1 MSQTHETPRAGL
13 NAGGKKLYD
22 SSVADLLTIRLTIDD
37 VAALDEH
44 LSNTV
49 YRQLQDVFTEAEP
62 RYWQRR
68 AATFDQVGPR
78 CAEVALACRNKAE
91 FIRMYGPSP
100 EVIQTI
106 REVLHTGRVL
116 SQSSDSD
123 GDGRRT
129 A

>member
-13 NAGGKKLYD
+13 NAGGKNLYD
-22 SSVADLLTIRLTIDD
+22 PSVADLLTIRLTIDD
-37 VAALDEH
+37 VAALSEH

-68 AATFDQVGPR
+68 AVMFDGVGPR

-100 EVIQTI
+100 EVIKTI

-116 SQSSDSD
+116 SQSSDGD
-123 GDGRRT
+123 GDGRRS

>member
-13 NAGGKKLYD
+13 NAGGKNLYD
-22 SSVADLLTIRLTIDD
+22 PSVADLLTIRLTIDD
-37 VAALDEH
+37 VAALSEH

-68 AATFDQVGPR
+68 AVMFDGVGPR

-100 EVIQTI
+100 EVIKTI

-116 SQSSDSD
+116 SQSSD
-123 GDGRRT
+123 GDGRR
-129 A
+129 AA

>member
-1 MSQTHETPRAGL
+1 MTQTHETPRAGL
-13 NAGGKKLYD
+13 NAGGKNLYD
-22 SSVADLLTIRLTIDD
+22 PSVADLLTIRLTKDD
-37 VAALDEH
+37 VAALSEH

-91 FIRMYGPSP
+91 FIRMYGPSS
-100 EVIQTI
+100 EIIQTI
-106 REVLHTGRVL
+106 REVLHAGRVL
-116 SQSSDSD
+116 TLSPNDE
-123 GDGRRT
+123 GRC
-129 A
+129 AA

>member
-1 MSQTHETPRAGL
+1 MTQTHETPRAGL

-91 FIRMYGPSP
+91 FIRMYGPSS
-100 EVIQTI
+100 EIIQTI
-106 REVLHTGRVL
+106 REVLHAGRVL
-116 SQSSDSD
+116 TLSPNDE
-123 GDGRRT
+123 GRC
-129 A
+129 AA